1 MSSKQKHHVI
11 IGNCIAAVTAADTLR
26 RYGPTD
32 KITIISDEEV
42 PSYSRCLITYYL
54 AGDVTRKHLLSHSK
68 KWYTDRSI
76 DLHLNTRATQVDTK
90 ARKVKTATRKS
101 FSYDKLLVATGARP
115 IFFPAIPYDPN
126 GIIGMRTYQDSSTLL
141 KWSAPGKKALVVG
154 AGFVGLKSAYGLI
167 KRGVKV
173 RVVELLP
180 TVLGRMADEE
190 ASRRIVGK
198 FDNHELVD
206 VTLNASVLKAEFDGK
221 HYRAHLSTGEELVV
235 DFIVMS
241 VGVRPNVEML
251 DNTDVEINRAIV
263 TDTAQR
269 TSNADI
275 YAAGDVCL
283 SPELISGQ
291 MINNAIW
298 PVAAAQGRVA
308 AMNMLGLKA
317 QYTGN
322 IVQNSV
328 DFFGQWITAL
338 GDVQATGNDIDYKIY
353 ATEKVY
359 QKLVFRNGV
368 ITGFMATGN
377 VDYAGV
383 IQALIKEN
391 ATWEQ
396 MLENKYIR
404 LIPVVSAHA

>member
-1 MSSKQKHHVI
+1 MSSDQNHHLI
-11 IGNCIAAVTAADTLR
+11 IGNCIAGITAADTLR
-26 RYGPTD
+26 RYAPHD
-32 KITIISDEEV
+32 KITILSDEDV
-42 PSYSRCLITYYL
+42 PAYSRCLITYYL
-54 AGDVTRKHLLSHSK
+54 AGDVTRKHLLSHSN
-68 KWYTDRSI
+68 KWYTDRNI
-76 DLHLNTRATQVDTK
+76 DLHLNTRATQVDSK
-90 ARKVKTATRKS
+90 AQKVKTSHRKS

-115 IFFPAIPYDPN
+115 IFFPAIPYDTN
-126 GIIGMRTYQDSSTLL
+126 GIIGMRTYQDASTLL
-141 KWSAPGKKALVVG
+141 KWSAPGKRALVVG

-190 ASRRIVGK
+190 ASRRIVEK
-198 FDNHELVD
+198 FNNHDLVD

-251 DNTDVEINRAIV
+251 DTTDVAINRAIV
-263 TDTAQR
+263 VDAAQR
-269 TSNADI
+269 TTSPDI
-275 YAAGDVCL
+275 FAAGDVCL
-283 SPELISGQ
+283 SPEVISGQ

-308 AMNMLGLKA
+308 AMNMLGFKA
-317 QYTGN
+317 QYTGT

-338 GDVQATGNDIDYKIY
+338 GDVQASGNDVDYKIY
-353 ATEKVY
+353 TTEKVY
-359 QKLVFRNGV
+359 QKLVFRNGS
-368 ITGFMATGN
+368 IIGFMATGN

-383 IQALIKEN
+383 IQALIKEK
-391 ATWEQ
+391 ATWKHI
-396 MLENKYIR
+396 LNNKYVR

>member
-1 MSSKQKHHVI
+1 MSTNPQQHVI
-11 IGNCIAAVTAADTLR
+11 IGNCIAAVTAAETLR
-26 RYGPTD
+26 RYAPQD
-32 KITIISDEEV
+32 KITIVSEEDV

-68 KWYTDRSI
+68 KWYTDRAI
-76 DLHLNTRATQVDTK
+76 DLHLKTTATQVDTK
-90 ARKVKTATRKS
+90 TRKVKTFRRKT
-101 FSYDKLLVATGARP
+101 FSYDKLLVATGASP
-115 IFFPAIPYDPN
+115 IFFPAIPYDPK
-126 GIIGMRTYQDSSTLL
+126 GIIGMRTYQDSSTLI
-141 KWSAPGKKALVVG
+141 KWSAPGKRALVVG

-190 ASRRIVGK
+190 ASRRIVQK

-206 VTLNASVLKAEFDGK
+206 ITLNASVLKAEFDGE

-241 VGVRPNVEML
+241 VGVRPNVDML
-251 DNTDVEINRAIV
+251 ENTDVEINRAIV
-263 TDTAQR
+263 VNSSQR
-269 TSNADI
+269 TTNPDVF
-275 YAAGDVCL
+275 AAGDVCL

-308 AMNMLGLKA
+308 AMNMLGIKA
-317 QYTGN
+317 QYAGN

-338 GDVQATGNDIDYKIY
+338 GDVQASGKGIDYKIY
-353 ATEKVY
+353 NTEKVY
-359 QKLVFRNGV
+359 QKLIFKDSRL
-368 ITGFMATGN
+368 IGFMATGN

-383 IQALIKEN
+383 LQALIKER
-391 ATWEQ
+391 ATWNQ
-396 MLENKYIR
+396 ISENKYAR
-404 LIPVVSAHA
+404 LMPVVSAHV

>member
-1 MSSKQKHHVI
+1 MSSNPQHHVI
-11 IGNCIAAVTAADTLR
+11 IGNCIAAISAAETLR
-26 RYGPTD
+26 RYAPHD
-32 KITIISDEEV
+32 QITILSDEDV

-54 AGDVTRKHLLSHSK
+54 AGDVTRKHLLSHSQ
-68 KWYTDRSI
+68 KWYTDRAI
-76 DLHLNTRATQVDTK
+76 DLHLKTKATQVDTK
-90 ARKVKTATRKS
+90 TRTVKTTRRKT

-115 IFFPAIPYDPN
+115 IFFPTIPYDPN

-141 KWSAPGKKALVVG
+141 KWSAPGKRALVVG

-167 KRGVKV
+167 KRGVQV

-190 ASRRIVGK
+190 ASRRIVEK

-206 VTLNASVLKAEFDGK
+206 ITLNASVLKAEFDGK

-241 VGVRPNVEML
+241 VGVRANVEML
-251 DNTDVEINRAIV
+251 ENTDVEINRAIV
-263 TDTAQR
+263 VDSSQR
-269 TSNADI
+269 TTNPDVF
-275 YAAGDVCL
+275 AAGDVCL
-283 SPELISGQ
+283 SPDLLTGQ

-308 AMNMLGLKA
+308 ALNMLGFNAK
-317 QYTGN
+317 YPGT

-338 GDVQATGNDIDYKIY
+338 GDVQASGKSVDYKIY
-353 ATEKVY
+353 NTEKVY
-359 QKLVFRNGV
+359 QKLVFKNGIV
-368 ITGFMATGN
+368 IGLMATGN

-383 IQALIKEN
+383 IQALIKEK
-391 ATWEQ
+391 ATWNQ
-396 MLENKYIR
+396 ITGNKYAR
-404 LIPVVSAHA
+404 LMPVVSAHT

>member
-26 RYGPTD
+26 RYGPND
-32 KITIISDEEV
+32 KITILSDEDV
-42 PSYSRCLITYYL
+42 PAYSRCLITYYL

-76 DLHLNTRATQVDTK
+76 DLHLNTKATQVDPK
-90 ARKVKTATRKS
+90 ARKVKTSNRKT

-115 IFFPAIPYDPN
+115 IFFPAIPYDPK

-190 ASRRIVGK
+190 ASRRIVEK

-206 VTLNASVLKAEFDGK
+206 VTLNASVLNAEFDGK

-251 DNTDVEINRAIV
+251 ANTDVEINRAIV
-263 TDTAQR
+263 TDTAQQ
-269 TSNADI
+269 TTNPDI

-338 GDVQATGNDIDYKIY
+338 GDVQASGKGVDYKIY
-353 ATEKVY
+353 FTEKIY
-359 QKLVFRNGV
+359 QKLVFRNG
-368 ITGFMATGN
+368 ILAGFMATGN

-391 ATWEQ
+391 ATWEE
-396 MLENKYIR
+396 MLGNKYVR

>member
-1 MSSKQKHHVI
+1 
-11 IGNCIAAVTAADTLR
+11 
-26 RYGPTD
+26 
-32 KITIISDEEV
+32 
-42 PSYSRCLITYYL
+42 
-54 AGDVTRKHLLSHSK
+54 
-68 KWYTDRSI
+68 
-76 DLHLNTRATQVDTK
+76 
-90 ARKVKTATRKS
+90 
-101 FSYDKLLVATGARP
+101 
-115 IFFPAIPYDPN
+115 
-126 GIIGMRTYQDSSTLL
+126 
-141 KWSAPGKKALVVG
+141 
-154 AGFVGLKSAYGLI
+154 
-167 KRGVKV
+167 
-173 RVVELLP
+173 LLP

-190 ASRRIVGK
+190 ASRRIVEK

-251 DNTDVEINRAIV
+251 DNTDVEINRAII
-263 TDTAQR
+263 TDTAQQ
-269 TSNADI
+269 TTNPDI

-283 SPELISGQ
+283 SPQLISGQ

-338 GDVQATGNDIDYKIY
+338 GDVQASGKGVDYKIY
-353 ATEKVY
+353 FTEKIY
-359 QKLVFRNGV
+359 QKLVFRNG
-368 ITGFMATGN
+368 ILAGFMATGN

-391 ATWEQ
+391 ATWEE
-396 MLENKYIR
+396 MLGNKYVR

>member
-1 MSSKQKHHVI
+1 MLPVSICSPI
-11 IGNCIAAVTAADTLR
+11 
-26 RYGPTD
+26 P
-32 KITIISDEEV
+32 
-42 PSYSRCLITYYL
+42 
-54 AGDVTRKHLLSHSK
+54 K

-90 ARKVKTATRKS
+90 SRKVKTATRKS

-115 IFFPAIPYDPN
+115 IFFPAIPYDPK
-126 GIIGMRTYQDSSTLL
+126 GIIGMRTYQDSSTLI

-190 ASRRIVGK
+190 ASRRIVKK

-251 DNTDVEINRAIV
+251 DNTDVEINRAII
-263 TDTAQR
+263 TDTAQQ
-269 TSNADI
+269 TTNPDI
-275 YAAGDVCL
+275 FAAGDVCL

-322 IVQNSV
+322 IIQNSV

-338 GDVQATGNDIDYKIY
+338 GDVQASGEGVDYKIY
-353 ATEKVY
+353 STEKVY
-359 QKLVFRNGV
+359 QKLIFRNGF

-396 MLENKYIR
+396 MLGNKYVR

>member
-1 MSSKQKHHVI
+1 MSREQKHHVI

-26 RYGPTD
+26 HYGPND

-42 PSYSRCLITYYL
+42 PAYSRCLITYYL

-76 DLHLNTRATQVDTK
+76 DLYLNTRATQVNTK
-90 ARKVKTATRKS
+90 ARKVKTSTRKS

-141 KWSAPGKKALVVG
+141 KWSAPGKRALVVG

-167 KRGVKV
+167 KRGVNV

-180 TVLGRMADEE
+180 TVLGRMADGE
-190 ASRRIVGK
+190 ASRRIVKK

-251 DNTDVEINRAIV
+251 DNTDVEINRAII
-263 TDTAQR
+263 TDTTQQ
-269 TSNADI
+269 TTNPDI
-275 YAAGDVCL
+275 FAAGDVCL

-308 AMNMLGLKA
+308 AMNMLGLKG

-338 GDVQATGNDIDYKIY
+338 GDVQASGKGVDYKMY

-359 QKLVFRNGV
+359 QKLVFRNGI

-383 IQALIKEN
+383 IQALIKEK

-396 MLENKYIR
+396 MLGNKYVR